1 MRNENASLCQYHLNI
16 EIGYNYLKHNNM
28 IRKTAFAAF
37 ALLAAAPVFAQVAEP
52 EDTASSDYTEEVVY
66 NENKHKVVTNTFW
79 DNWFISV
86 GGGGQLYFGDHDRQL
101 NFGEWI
107 SPAFDIAVGKW
118 FSPEVGARLM
128 YSGGA
133 IRGATQASQES
144 NGVHSLGS
152 AIAGKPDYGYWL
164 KNSRFGFF
172 NIHADVLF
180 NLNNIIAG
188 YKEDRIYTISPYIG
202 LGVMRAYKAPV
213 ATEFAGTVGLLNS
226 FRVAKGLDI
235 NLDFR
240 GALVSD
246 RFDGEFGGR
255 SGEGLLTAS
264 VGVTYRFKERGWERS
279 KTIIRHDNRTIND
292 LRDQIEDLKY
302 QNEALKKALAERDE
316 AKVDTIIQRINVA
329 APVMVTFKIGKSNLS
344 RRDRVSLGM
353 LADVIKDTDESIV
366 YTITGYADAGTG
378 SVAINDRLSRERA
391 EAVYDCL
398 VNEYGVD
405 ADRLKVEYKGGVEN
419 MFYDDPTLSRA
430 AITVGR

>member
-1 MRNENASLCQYHLNI
+1 
-16 EIGYNYLKHNNM
+16 M

-52 EDTASSDYTEEVVY
+52 EDTASSDYTDEVIY
-66 NENKHKVVTNTFW
+66 SENKHKVVTNTFW

-86 GGGGQLYFGDHDRQL
+86 GGGGLLYFGDHDRQL
-101 NFGEWI
+101 GFGEWI
-107 SPAFDIAVGKW
+107 SPTFDIAVGKW

-133 IRGATQASQES
+133 IRGATQS
-144 NGVHSLGS
+144 GTHSLGS
-152 AIAGKPDYGYWL
+152 WIDSKPIDNFWL

-264 VGVTYRFKERGWERS
+264 VGVTYKFKERGWERS

-316 AKVDTIIQRINVA
+316 AKVDTIIQRINVVSSRIPTRA
-329 APVMVTFKIGKSNLS
+329 SYIPSPVMLMPAQVQSPSTT
-344 RRDRVSLGM
+344 
-353 LADVIKDTDESIV
+353 A
-366 YTITGYADAGTG
+366 
-378 SVAINDRLSRERA
+378 
-391 EAVYDCL
+391 
-398 VNEYGVD
+398 
-405 ADRLKVEYKGGVEN
+405 
-419 MFYDDPTLSRA
+419 
-430 AITVGR
+430 